1 MRYMEIFYTIFLQI
15 KKIPNRTNTVSRT
28 CTFYTRKNLCPLEG
42 ALTKNPPHPPPRG
55 HNTHVTKLI
64 ENTVTNHD
72 TKERKLLQQR
82 VKGEHV
88 HTYETLRVLFN
99 FKGSFVHDMEDL
111 KITSHVS
118 KVAQNGEAGHSIPF
132 IESNG
137 SLTRGMERKKTQKY
151 LQKYTLLLF
160 I

>member
-1 MRYMEIFYTIFLQI
+1 M
-15 KKIPNRTNTVSRT
+15 
-28 CTFYTRKNLCPLEG
+28 
-42 ALTKNPPHPPPRG
+42 
-55 HNTHVTKLI
+55 

-72 TKERKLLQQR
+72 TKKRKLLQQR

-88 HTYETLRVLFN
+88 HTYETLRVSFK
-99 FKGSFVHDMEDL
+99 FKGSFVHDIEDL

-118 KVAQNGEAGHSIPF
+118 KVVQNDEAGHGIPF

-137 SLTRGMERKKTQKY
+137 SLTRGMEREKTQKY

-160 I
+160 IELVGVVGVAVGVATKRFGAKLSLIVGGACCSKSKGVARRASCRDYEQP